1 MIFEKNPILKEMLK
15 ISTIILF
22 IFTASPV
29 HSETNALGQQITII
43 APERNITAKN
53 ISYKYS
59 IWTKINSGYKMKER
73 PSRRIRNFETWYSKR
88 PEYVQRM
95 LERSEK
101 YLFYVV
107 SQVEKRNMPMEIALL
122 PMIES
127 AYNPIA
133 TSRKKAAGMWQF
145 IPSTGKIYGLE
156 QNWWVDDRRSVMAA
170 TNAALD
176 YLEKLYKDFGTWELA
191 LASYNAG
198 EGRIGR
204 AIKRNKR
211 NKKSTSYYNLRLPKE
226 TKNYVPK
233 LFAIKN
239 IISNPKK
246 YGLNLP
252 KIKNQPYFES
262 VKVDKN
268 IDTQLVARLAE
279 ISIEEFRLLNPQHKR
294 PVINVKNV
302 SQSINLPY
310 QNIHIFN
317 FNLFSY
323 DKPLSNWIAY
333 NPKKKE
339 SVAQVAKKFGIDR
352 KILIQV
358 NRLERRKSF
367 RRNSTIL
374 IPNKDAITTYFPSN
388 INELYNYSSIIT
400 HKISRGET
408 LSHIS
413 DKYNI
418 SVKDIKEFNELRSDR
433 IIIGDTLDIPK

>member
-1 MIFEKNPILKEMLK
+1 MNFKKNPLLK
-15 ISTIILF
+15 ILLFVFLFSII
-22 IFTASPV
+22 TSAQ
-29 HSETNALGQQITII
+29 SETNTLGQQITFID
-43 APERNITAKN
+43 PEDNIKEYKN
-53 ISYKYS
+53 KKLTENSS
-59 IWTKINSGYKMKER
+59 IWLRINSGYKMKQK
-73 PSRRIRNFETWYSKR
+73 PSRRIRNFESWYSKR

-107 SQVEKRNMPMEIALL
+107 NEVEKRNMPMEIALL

-145 IPSTGKIYGLE
+145 IPSTGKIYGLK
-156 QNWWVDDRRSVMAA
+156 QDWWVDNRRNVMQS
-170 TNAALD
+170 TNAALN
-176 YLEKLYKDFGTWELA
+176 YLEKLHKEFGTWELA

-198 EGRIGR
+198 EGRISR

-211 NKKSTSYYNLRLPKE
+211 NKKSRNYYNLRIPRE

-239 IISNPKK
+239 IIRNPRK

-252 KIKNQPYFES
+252 DIKNKPYFEF
-262 VKVDKN
+262 VEVNKN

-279 ISIEEFRLLNPQHKR
+279 ISIEEFQLLNPQHKR
-294 PVINVKNV
+294 PVINVRNK
-302 SQSINLPY
+302 SQKINLPY

-317 FNLFSY
+317 YNFYSY
-323 DKPLSNWIAY
+323 DKPLSNWNSY
-333 NPKKKE
+333 KPRKKE

-358 NRLERRKSF
+358 NRLERRRTF
-367 RRNSTIL
+367 RKNSTIL
-374 IPNKDAITTYFPSN
+374 IPNKDAITTYFPTN
-388 INELYNYSSIIT
+388 INELYNYSEIIT
-400 HKISRGET
+400 HTISSGET

-418 SVKDIKEFNELRSDR
+418 SVKDIREFNELRSDK

>member
-1 MIFEKNPILKEMLK
+1 MNFKNSILIKAL
-15 ISTIILF
+15 ILSF
-22 IFTASPV
+22 FFSITTNAQSK
-29 HSETNALGQQITII
+29 TNALGQKITVINQ
-43 APERNITAKN
+43 EKN
-53 ISYKYS
+53 DFDNQTSYKYS
-59 IWTKINSGYKMKER
+59 IWTRINNGYKMKER
-73 PSRRIRNFETWYSKR
+73 PSRRIRNFEKWYSKR

-107 SQVEKRNMPMEIALL
+107 GEVEKRNMPMEIALL

-133 TSRKKAAGMWQF
+133 TSRQKAAGMWQF
-145 IPSTGKIYGLE
+145 IPSTGRIYGLE
-156 QNWWVDDRRSVMAA
+156 QNWWVDNRRTVMEA
-170 TNAALD
+170 TNAALN
-176 YLEKLYKDFGTWELA
+176 YLEKLHKEFGTWELA

-198 EGRIGR
+198 EGRVGR

-211 NKKSTSYYNLRLPKE
+211 NKKPTGYYSLRLPRE

-246 YGLNLP
+246 YGLDLP
-252 KIKNQPYFES
+252 KITNQPYFEV

-268 IDTQLVARLAE
+268 IDTQLIARLAE

-294 PVINVKNV
+294 PVINVKKV
-302 SQSINLPY
+302 PQKINLPY

-317 FNLFSY
+317 YNLHSY
-323 DKPLSNWIAY
+323 DKPLSNWNSY
-333 NPKKKE
+333 KPKKKE

-374 IPNKDAITTYFPSN
+374 IPNKDAITTYFPTN
-388 INELYNYSSIIT
+388 VNELYNYSSIIT
-400 HKISRGET
+400 HKVSPGQT

-418 SVKDIKEFNELRSDR
+418 SVKDIKEFNELRSDK

>member
-1 MIFEKNPILKEMLK
+1 MNFNSNSWLKPLILLLCFSIMP
-15 ISTIILF
+15 S
-22 IFTASPV
+22 V
-29 HSETNALGQQITII
+29 QSETNALGQKITVIDQ
-43 APERNITAKN
+43 AKDITGN
-53 ISYKYS
+53 QTNYKHS
-59 IWTKINSGYKMKER
+59 IWTRINNGYKMKER
-73 PSRRIRNFETWYSKR
+73 PSRRIRNFEKWYSKR

-95 LERSEK
+95 LNRSEK

-107 SQVEKRNMPMEIALL
+107 GEVEKRNMPMEIALL

-133 TSRKKAAGMWQF
+133 TSRQKAAGMWQF
-145 IPSTGKIYGLE
+145 IPSTGKIYGLK
-156 QNWWVDDRRSVMAA
+156 QNWWIDDRRSVIDA
-170 TNAALD
+170 TNAALN
-176 YLEKLYKDFGTWELA
+176 YLEKLHKEFGTWELA

-198 EGRIGR
+198 EGRVGR
-204 AIKRNKR
+204 SIKRNKR
-211 NKKSTSYYNLRLPKE
+211 NKKPTGYYSLRLPKE

-239 IISNPKK
+239 IISNPSK
-246 YGLNLP
+246 YGLDLP
-252 KIKNQPYFES
+252 KIKNRPYFEV
-262 VKVDKN
+262 VKVDRN
-268 IDTQLVARLAE
+268 IDTQLIARLAE
-279 ISIEEFRLLNPQHKR
+279 ISLEEFRLLNPQHKR
-294 PVINVKNV
+294 PVIKVKNV
-302 SQSINLPY
+302 HQEINLPY

-317 FNLFSY
+317 YNFHGY
-323 DKPLSNWIAY
+323 EKPLSNWKSY

-374 IPNKDAITTYFPSN
+374 IPNKDAITTYFPTN
-388 INELYNYSSIIT
+388 VNELYNYSSIIT
-400 HKISRGET
+400 HKVSPGQT

>member
-1 MIFEKNPILKEMLK
+1 MNFKSNSLLR
-15 ISTIILF
+15 TLVLILF
-22 IFTASPV
+22 FSITTNAQ
-29 HSETNALGQQITII
+29 SETNALGQKITVIDQKENSNVI
-43 APERNITAKN
+43 KN
-53 ISYKYS
+53 TYKYS
-59 IWTKINSGYKMKER
+59 IWPRINNGYQMKER
-73 PSRRIRNFETWYSKR
+73 PSRRIRNFEKWYSKR
-88 PEYVQRM
+88 PEYVERM
-95 LERSEK
+95 LSRSEK

-107 SQVEKRNMPMEIALL
+107 GEVEKRNMPMEIALL

-133 TSRKKAAGMWQF
+133 TSRQKAAGMWQF
-145 IPSTGKIYGLE
+145 IPSTGRVYGLE
-156 QNWWVDDRRSVMAA
+156 QNWWIDNRRTVIKS
-170 TNAALD
+170 TNAALN
-176 YLEKLYKDFGTWELA
+176 YLEKLHKEFGTWELA

-198 EGRIGR
+198 EGRVGR

-211 NKKSTSYYNLRLPKE
+211 NKKSKGYYSLRLPRE

-246 YGLNLP
+246 YGLDL
-252 KIKNQPYFES
+252 KKKKNQPYFEV
-262 VKVDKN
+262 VKINKN
-268 IDTQLVARLAE
+268 IDTQLIARLAE

-302 SQSINLPY
+302 PQDINLPY

-317 FNLFSY
+317 YNLHSY
-323 DKPLSNWIAY
+323 DKPLSNWDSY
-333 NPKKKE
+333 NPKRKE

-367 RRNSTIL
+367 RKNSTIL
-374 IPNKDAITTYFPSN
+374 IPNKDAITTYFPN
-388 INELYNYSSIIT
+388 NVNELYNYSSIIT
-400 HKISRGET
+400 HKISSGET

-418 SVKDIKEFNELRSDR
+418 SVKDIKEFNELRSDK
-433 IIIGDTLDIPK
+433 IIIGNTLDIPK

>member
-1 MIFEKNPILKEMLK
+1 MNFESNSLLKALILIFFFSITT
-15 ISTIILF
+15 S
-22 IFTASPV
+22 V
-29 HSETNALGQQITII
+29 QSETNALGQQITVIGQKKDV
-43 APERNITAKN
+43 NDNQTK
-53 ISYKYS
+53 YKYS
-59 IWTKINSGYKMKER
+59 IWFRINNGYKMKER
-73 PSRRIRNFETWYSKR
+73 PSRRIRNFEKWYSQR
-88 PEYVQRM
+88 PEYVERM
-95 LERSEK
+95 IERSEK

-107 SQVEKRNMPMEIALL
+107 GEVEKRNMPMEIALL

-127 AYNPIA
+127 AYNPIS

-145 IPSTGKIYGLE
+145 IPATGRVYGLE
-156 QNWWVDDRRSVMAA
+156 QNWWLDNRRNVVKS
-170 TNAALD
+170 TNAALN
-176 YLEKLYKDFGTWELA
+176 YLEKLHKEFGTWELA

-198 EGRIGR
+198 EGRIRR
-204 AIKRNKR
+204 AIKRNRR
-211 NKKSTSYYNLRLPKE
+211 NKKSTGYYSLRLPKE

-239 IISNPKK
+239 IIGNPRK

-252 KIKNQPYFES
+252 KIKNQPYFEY
-262 VKVDKN
+262 VEVNKN
-268 IDTQLVARLAE
+268 IDTQLVTRLAE
-279 ISIEEFRLLNPQHKR
+279 ISIEEFQLLNPQHKR
-294 PVINVKNV
+294 PVINVKNAP
-302 SQSINLPY
+302 QKINLPC

-317 FNLFSY
+317 YNFHNY
-323 DKPLSNWIAY
+323 DKPLSNWNAY
-333 NPKKKE
+333 KPKKKE

-374 IPNKDAITTYFPSN
+374 IPNKDAITTYFPTN
-388 INELYNYSSIIT
+388 VNELYNYSSITT
-400 HKISRGET
+400 HKVSSGET

-418 SVKDIKEFNELRSDR
+418 SVRDIKEFNELRSDR

>member
-1 MIFEKNPILKEMLK
+1 MNFEKNLLLKTLL
-15 ISTIILF
+15 TLILF
-22 IFTASPV
+22 FSITTPLQ
-29 HSETNALGQQITII
+29 SETNALGQKILVIGQ
-43 APERNITAKN
+43 EKN
-53 ISYKYS
+53 INDKQNVYKYS
-59 IWTKINSGYKMKER
+59 IWTRINNGYKMKER

-107 SQVEKRNMPMEIALL
+107 GEVEKRNMPMEIALL

-133 TSRKKAAGMWQF
+133 TSRQKAAGMWQF

-156 QNWWVDDRRSVMAA
+156 QNWWIDNRRSVMKA

-176 YLEKLYKDFGTWELA
+176 YLEKLYKEFGTWELA

-198 EGRIGR
+198 EGRVGR

-211 NKKSTSYYNLRLPKE
+211 NKKPAGYYSLRLPKE

-252 KIKNQPYFES
+252 KIKNQPYFEG
-262 VKVDKN
+262 VMIDKN

-279 ISIEEFRLLNPQHKR
+279 ISIEEFRLLNPHHKR

-302 SQSINLPY
+302 PQNINLPY

-317 FNLFSY
+317 FNLYGY

-374 IPNKDAITTYFPSN
+374 IPNKDAITTYFPTN
-388 INELYNYSSIIT
+388 VNELYNYSSIIT
-400 HKISRGET
+400 HKVSPGET

-418 SVKDIKEFNELRSDR
+418 SVRDIKEFNELRSDR

>member
-1 MIFEKNPILKEMLK
+1 MNFNNNFWLKPLILLLCFSIM
-15 ISTIILF
+15 
-22 IFTASPV
+22 PNV
-29 HSETNALGQQITII
+29 QSETNALGQKITVI
-43 APERNITAKN
+43 NQVKDITGNQAN
-53 ISYKYS
+53 YKYS
-59 IWTKINSGYKMKER
+59 IWTRINNGYKMKEK
-73 PSRRIRNFETWYSKR
+73 PSRRIRNFEKWYSKR
-88 PEYVQRM
+88 PEYVERM
-95 LERSEK
+95 LNRSEK

-107 SQVEKRNMPMEIALL
+107 GEVEKRNMPMEIALL

-133 TSRKKAAGMWQF
+133 TSRQKAAGMWQF

-156 QNWWVDDRRSVMAA
+156 QNWWVDDRRSVINA
-170 TNAALD
+170 TNAALN
-176 YLEKLYKDFGTWELA
+176 YLEKLHKEFGTWELA

-198 EGRIGR
+198 EGRVGR
-204 AIKRNKR
+204 SIKRNKR
-211 NKKSTSYYNLRLPKE
+211 NKKPAGYYSLRLPKE

-239 IISNPKK
+239 IISNPSK
-246 YGLNLP
+246 YGLELP
-252 KIKNQPYFES
+252 KVKNQPYFEV
-262 VKVDKN
+262 VKVDRN
-268 IDTQLVARLAE
+268 IDSQLIARLAE
-279 ISIEEFRLLNPQHKR
+279 ISLEEFRLLNPQHKR
-294 PVINVKNV
+294 PVIKVKNV
-302 SQSINLPY
+302 PQEINLPY
-310 QNIHIFN
+310 QHIHIFN
-317 FNLFSY
+317 YNY
-323 DKPLSNWIAY
+323 HGYKKPLSNWNAY
-333 NPKKKE
+333 KPKKNE

-374 IPNKDAITTYFPSN
+374 IPNKDAITTYFPTN
-388 INELYNYSSIIT
+388 VNELYNYSSIIT
-400 HKISRGET
+400 HKVSPGQT

>member
-1 MIFEKNPILKEMLK
+1 MNFEINRLLK
-15 ISTIILF
+15 ILSIIILYSLTLN
-22 IFTASPV
+22 IHA
-29 HSETNALGQQITII
+29 ETNALGQQITVIN
-43 APERNITAKN
+43 PEKTKKTKL
-53 ISYKYS
+53 SEDLS
-59 IWTKINSGYKMKER
+59 IWSRINSGYKMKQK
-73 PSRRIRNFETWYSKR
+73 PSRRIRNFEKWYSKR
-88 PEYVQRM
+88 PEYVERM

-101 YLFYVV
+101 YLFYVTNEV
-107 SQVEKRNMPMEIALL
+107 QKRNMPMEIALL

-127 AYNPIA
+127 AYNPVA

-145 IPSTGKIYGLE
+145 IPSTGRIYGLK
-156 QNWWVDDRRSVMAA
+156 QNWWIDDRRNVIES
-170 TNAALD
+170 TNAALN

-198 EGRIGR
+198 EGRISR
-204 AIKRNKR
+204 AIKRNKK
-211 NKKSTSYYNLRLPKE
+211 NKRSRDYYNLRIPRE

-246 YGLNLP
+246 YGFTLP
-252 KIKNQPYFES
+252 EIKNKSYFETVT
-262 VKVDKN
+262 VKKN
-268 IDTQLVARLAE
+268 IDTQLIARLAE
-279 ISIEEFRLLNPQHKR
+279 ISIEEFQLLNPQYKR
-294 PVINVKNV
+294 PVINVTNMAEK
-302 SQSINLPY
+302 INLPY

-317 FNLFSY
+317 YNFHGYN
-323 DKPLSNWIAY
+323 KPLSNWTPY
-333 NPKKKE
+333 KPKRKE

-374 IPNKDAITTYFPSN
+374 IPNKDAITTYFPTN

-400 HKISRGET
+400 HKIKSGET

-418 SVKDIKEFNELRSDR
+418 SVRDIKEFNELRSDK
-433 IIIGDTLDIPK
+433 IIIGDILDIPK

>member
-1 MIFEKNPILKEMLK
+1 MNFKNTKILKAL
-15 ISTIILF
+15 ILILF
-22 IFTASPV
+22 FSITINV
-29 HSETNALGQQITII
+29 QSETNALGQQIKVIGQKENT
-43 APERNITAKN
+43 NDKQNT
-53 ISYKYS
+53 YKYS
-59 IWTKINSGYKMKER
+59 IWPRINNGYQMKEK
-73 PSRRIRNFETWYSKR
+73 PSRRIRNFEKWYSKR
-88 PEYVQRM
+88 PEYVERM
-95 LERSEK
+95 LARSEK

-107 SQVEKRNMPMEIALL
+107 GEVEKRNMPMEIALL

-133 TSRKKAAGMWQF
+133 TSRQKAAGMWQF

-156 QNWWVDDRRSVMAA
+156 QNWWVDNRRTVMEA
-170 TNAALD
+170 TNAALN
-176 YLEKLYKDFGTWELA
+176 YLEKLHKEFGTWELA

-198 EGRIGR
+198 EGRVGR

-211 NKKSTSYYNLRLPKE
+211 NKKPTGYYSLRLPRE

-246 YGLNLP
+246 YGLDLP
-252 KIKNQPYFES
+252 EIKNQPYFEV
-262 VKVDKN
+262 VKVHKN
-268 IDTQLVARLAE
+268 IDTQLIARLAE

-294 PVINVKNV
+294 PVINVKSLPQN
-302 SQSINLPY
+302 INLPY

-317 FNLFSY
+317 YNLYSY
-323 DKPLSNWIAY
+323 DKPLSNWNSY
-333 NPKKKE
+333 NPKRKE

-388 INELYNYSSIIT
+388 VNELYNYSSIIT
-400 HKISRGET
+400 HKVLRGET

-433 IIIGDTLDIPK
+433 IIIGHTLDIPK

>member
-1 MIFEKNPILKEMLK
+1 MNFKNRTLLKALIF
-15 ISTIILF
+15 SLF
-22 IFTASPV
+22 FSVTTNIQ
-29 HSETNALGQQITII
+29 SETNALGQKITVIGQ
-43 APERNITAKN
+43 EKN
-53 ISYKYS
+53 SVESNSYKYS
-59 IWTKINSGYKMKER
+59 IWPRINNGYKMKER
-73 PSRRIRNFETWYSKR
+73 PSRRIRNFEKWYSKR

-107 SQVEKRNMPMEIALL
+107 GEVEKRNMPMEIALL

-133 TSRKKAAGMWQF
+133 TSRQKAAGMWQF

-156 QNWWVDDRRSVMAA
+156 QNWWVDNRRTVMEA
-170 TNAALD
+170 TNAALN
-176 YLEKLYKDFGTWELA
+176 YLEKLHKEFGTWELA

-198 EGRIGR
+198 EGRVGR

-211 NKKSTSYYNLRLPKE
+211 NKKPTGYYSLRLPRE

-233 LFAIKN
+233 LFAVKN

-246 YGLNLP
+246 YGLDLP
-252 KIKNQPYFES
+252 KIKNQPYFEV

-268 IDTQLVARLAE
+268 IDTQLIARLAE

-302 SQSINLPY
+302 PQKINLPY

-317 FNLFSY
+317 YNLHGY
-323 DKPLSNWIAY
+323 DKPLSNWDSY

-374 IPNKDAITTYFPSN
+374 IPNKDAITTYFPTN
-388 INELYNYSSIIT
+388 LNELYNYSSIIT
-400 HKISRGET
+400 HKVSRGQT

-418 SVKDIKEFNELRSDR
+418 SVKDIKEFNELRSDK

>member
-1 MIFEKNPILKEMLK
+1 MNFKNNLLLRALILSFFFS
-15 ISTIILF
+15 ITTS
-22 IFTASPV
+22 V
-29 HSETNALGQQITII
+29 QSETNALGQQINVIDQ
-43 APERNITAKN
+43 EKN
-53 ISYKYS
+53 IISDQTSYKYS
-59 IWTKINSGYKMKER
+59 IWTRINSGYKMKEI
-73 PSRRIRNFETWYSKR
+73 PSRRIRNFEKWYSKR
-88 PEYVQRM
+88 PEYVERM
-95 LERSEK
+95 LLRSEK

-107 SQVEKRNMPMEIALL
+107 GEVEKRNMPMEIALL

-133 TSRKKAAGMWQF
+133 TSRQKAAGMWQF
-145 IPSTGKIYGLE
+145 IPSTGKIYGLK

-170 TNAALD
+170 TNAALN
-176 YLEKLYKDFGTWELA
+176 YLEKLHKEFGTWELA

-198 EGRIGR
+198 EGRVGR
-204 AIKRNKR
+204 AIKKNKR
-211 NKKSTSYYNLRLPKE
+211 NKKPRGYYSLRLPKE

-239 IISNPKK
+239 IISNPSK

-252 KIKNQPYFES
+252 KIINQPYFES
-262 VKVDKN
+262 VRLDKK
-268 IDTQLVARLAE
+268 IDTQLIAKLAE
-279 ISIEEFRLLNPQHKR
+279 ISIEEFQLLNPQHKR
-294 PVINVKNV
+294 PVINVKNA
-302 SQSINLPY
+302 SQKINLPY

-317 FNLFSY
+317 YNLYSY
-323 DKPLSNWIAY
+323 NKPLSNWNAY
-333 NPKKKE
+333 RPKKKE

-367 RRNSTIL
+367 RKNSTIL
-374 IPNKDAITTYFPSN
+374 IPNKNAITTYFPSN
-388 INELYNYSSIIT
+388 VNELYNYSSIIT
-400 HKISRGET
+400 HKVSPGQT

-433 IIIGDTLDIPK
+433 IIIGDILDIPK

>member
-1 MIFEKNPILKEMLK
+1 MNFKRNAWLQTLILLLCFSIMP
-15 ISTIILF
+15 S
-22 IFTASPV
+22 V
-29 HSETNALGQQITII
+29 QSETNALGQKITVIDP
-43 APERNITAKN
+43 AKVITDNKTN
-53 ISYKYS
+53 YKYS
-59 IWTKINSGYKMKER
+59 IWTRINNGYKMKER
-73 PSRRIRNFETWYSKR
+73 PSRRIRNFEKWYSKR

-95 LERSEK
+95 LNRSEK

-107 SQVEKRNMPMEIALL
+107 GEVEKRNMPMEIALL

-133 TSRKKAAGMWQF
+133 TSRQKAAGMWQF
-145 IPSTGKIYGLE
+145 IPSTGKIYGLK
-156 QNWWVDDRRSVMAA
+156 QNWWVDDRRSVVEA
-170 TNAALD
+170 TNAALN
-176 YLEKLYKDFGTWELA
+176 YLEKLHEEFGTWELA

-198 EGRIGR
+198 EGRVGR
-204 AIKRNKR
+204 SIKRNKR
-211 NKKSTSYYNLRLPKE
+211 NKKPTGYYSLRLPKE

-239 IISNPKK
+239 IISNPSK
-246 YGLNLP
+246 YGLALP
-252 KIKNQPYFES
+252 KIKNQPYFEV
-262 VKVDKN
+262 VKVDRN
-268 IDTQLVARLAE
+268 IDTQLIARLAE
-279 ISIEEFRLLNPQHKR
+279 ISLEEFRLLNPQHKR

-302 SQSINLPY
+302 PQEINLPY
-310 QNIHIFN
+310 QHIHIFN
-317 FNLFSY
+317 YNFHGY
-323 DKPLSNWIAY
+323 EKPLSNWDSY

-374 IPNKDAITTYFPSN
+374 IPNKDAITTYFPTN
-388 INELYNYSSIIT
+388 VNELYNYSSIVT
-400 HKISRGET
+400 HKVSRGET

>member
-1 MIFEKNPILKEMLK
+1 MNFKNTKILKAL
-15 ISTIILF
+15 ILILF
-22 IFTASPV
+22 FSITINV
-29 HSETNALGQQITII
+29 QSETNALGQQIKVIGQKENT
-43 APERNITAKN
+43 NDKQNT
-53 ISYKYS
+53 YKYS
-59 IWTKINSGYKMKER
+59 IWPRINNGYQMKEK
-73 PSRRIRNFETWYSKR
+73 PSRRIRNFEKWYSKR
-88 PEYVQRM
+88 PEYVERM
-95 LERSEK
+95 LARSEK

-107 SQVEKRNMPMEIALL
+107 GEVEKRNMPMEIALL

-156 QNWWVDDRRSVMAA
+156 QNWWVDNRRTVMEA
-170 TNAALD
+170 TNAALN
-176 YLEKLYKDFGTWELA
+176 YLEKLHKEFGTWELA

-198 EGRIGR
+198 EGRVGR

-211 NKKSTSYYNLRLPKE
+211 NKKPTGYYSLRLPRE

-246 YGLNLP
+246 YGLDLP
-252 KIKNQPYFES
+252 EIKNQPYFEV
-262 VKVDKN
+262 VKVHKN
-268 IDTQLVARLAE
+268 IDTQLIARLAE

-294 PVINVKNV
+294 PVINVKSLPQN
-302 SQSINLPY
+302 INLPY

-317 FNLFSY
+317 YNLYSY
-323 DKPLSNWIAY
+323 DKPLSNWNSY
-333 NPKKKE
+333 NPKRKE

-388 INELYNYSSIIT
+388 VNELYNYSSIIT
-400 HKISRGET
+400 HKVLRGET

-433 IIIGDTLDIPK
+433 IIIGHTLDIPK